1 MVKIRESQSYPVK
14 YISLSSFS
22 NFSNRYHLAFAICL
36 IALVYIYRETLFGM
50 EHQWSV
56 SSAHGHGY
64 LIAPISLW
72 LAYRKRRQLQTAR
85 IRPSLYGLIA
95 LLASAVVWLV
105 GEITSINIVSYTGL
119 VAMVPSLLLLFYG
132 STIFRTLRF
141 SLAFLFFMVP
151 AGDFLIPY
159 LMKGTTEATV
169 WALVQTGLPV
179 YKEGNHLSL
188 PTGRW
193 SVIETCAGLNYIIA
207 AGVLGTLYAHLTY
220 TRRYKQ
226 VIFLCSIMIMALI
239 ANWVRAYLT
248 ILAGHLTNMEWG
260 PGREHVTF
268 GWVIFGII
276 IGLLFWFCS
285 KWADTQDPVNAIRY
299 ARAEHTPPADNS
311 DTKANDV
318 EKLSTSAVPIP
329 LFAVSALAIMLA
341 AQFAST
347 EVFRSSPE
355 IDEATK
361 VKIARELLPSDRP
374 DFIPEFSGY
383 RTKFG
388 GQTADGV
395 QVFIGYYAKQTDG
408 FEIVSSENRLIQENG
423 EWISLSNNLH
433 AVESTGPQDLRVR
446 EAIVQG
452 GNRQF
457 LVWYW
462 YTTSRSETTS
472 PIELKLDTLKTT
484 LMGQGDRA
492 TLTSVSCAISDTSL
506 PEARK
511 KLSKV
516 LAETRK
522 ASSLLVQP

>member
-1 MVKIRESQSYPVK
+1 MDKIRESRHYSKK
-14 YISLSSFS
+14 YLRLPSFS
-22 NFSNRYHLAFAICL
+22 NFSTRSDLAFLICL
-36 IALVYIYRETLFGM
+36 LTLLIVYRETLLGM

-64 LIAPISLW
+64 LIAPISFW
-72 LAYRKRRQLQTAR
+72 LAYRQRRQLQTAR
-85 IRPSLYGLIA
+85 IRPTLYGLLA

-105 GEITSINIVSYTGL
+105 GEIASINILSYTGF

-132 STIFRTLRF
+132 PAILHTLRF
-141 SLAFLFFMVP
+141 PLAFLFFMVP

-179 YKEGNHLSL
+179 YQEGNHLSL

-220 TRRYKQ
+220 TQSYKQ
-226 VIFLCSIMIMALI
+226 VIFLCTIMIMALI
-239 ANWVRAYLT
+239 ANWIRAYLT
-248 ILAGHLTNMEWG
+248 ILAGHLTNMQWG

-268 GWVIFGII
+268 GWIIFGVI
-276 IGLLFWFCS
+276 IGLLFWFCA
-285 KWADTQDPVNAIRY
+285 KWADTDYPEKQINHAG
-299 ARAEHTPPADNS
+299 AERTSLAGNS
-311 DTKANDV
+311 DTNANDV
-318 EKLSTSAVPIP
+318 KKSSTSAVVAP
-329 LFAVSALAIMLA
+329 LFAVSALAIILA
-341 AQFAST
+341 AQFASA

-355 IDEATK
+355 IDEVIK
-361 VKIARELLPSDRP
+361 LKISRELLPADRL

-383 RTKFG
+383 RAKFE
-388 GQTADGV
+388 GQTTEGV
-395 QVFIGYYAKQTDG
+395 QVFIGYYAKQTEG
-408 FEIVSSENRLIQENG
+408 FEVVSSENRLIQENG
-423 EWISLSNNLH
+423 EWISLSSNLY
-433 AVESTGPQDLRVR
+433 AVESTEPQELRVR
-446 EAIVQG
+446 EAIVQR
-452 GNRQF
+452 GNKQF

-472 PIELKLDTLKTT
+472 PIKLKLDILKST

-492 TLTSVSCAISDTSL
+492 TLTAVSSAISDSSL
-506 PEARK
+506 PDARK

-516 LAETRK
+516 LATTRM
-522 ASSLLVQP
+522 ATSLLMQP

>member
-1 MVKIRESQSYPVK
+1 MEKIRESQPYSKK
-14 YISLSSFS
+14 YIPLPSFS
-22 NFSNRYHLAFAICL
+22 NFSIRSHLAFLICL
-36 IALVYIYRETLFGM
+36 LTLLIIYRETLLGM

-64 LIAPISLW
+64 LIAPISFW

-85 IRPSLYGLIA
+85 IRPTPYGLLA
-95 LLASAVVWLV
+95 LLASAAVWLV
-105 GEITSINIVSYTGL
+105 GEIASINILSYTGL

-132 STIFRTLRF
+132 PAILHTLRF
-141 SLAFLFFMVP
+141 PLAFLFFMVP

-220 TRRYKQ
+220 TRLYKQ
-226 VIFLCSIMIMALI
+226 VLFLCSIMIMALI

-248 ILAGHLTNMEWG
+248 IMAGHLTNMQWG

-268 GWVIFGII
+268 GWIIFGII
-276 IGLLFWFCS
+276 IGLLFWICS
-285 KWADTQDPVNAIRY
+285 KWADTEASENTNNNART
-299 ARAEHTPPADNS
+299 EHTPLAGIS
-311 DTKANDV
+311 DTNANDV
-318 EKLSTSAVPIP
+318 KKLSPTAVIAP
-329 LFAVSALAIMLA
+329 LFAVSALSIVLA
-341 AQFAST
+341 VQFSST
-347 EVFRSSPE
+347 GVFRSPPE
-355 IDEATK
+355 IDEFLK
-361 VKIARELLPSDRP
+361 LNISRELLPTDKS

-383 RTKFG
+383 RAKFE
-388 GQTADGV
+388 GQATDGV
-395 QVFIGYYAKQTDG
+395 QIFIGYYANQIEG

-423 EWISLSNNLH
+423 EWISLSNTLYTVQN
-433 AVESTGPQDLRVR
+433 TGPQELQVR
-446 EAIVQG
+446 EAIVQR
-452 GNRQF
+452 GNNQF

-462 YTTSRSETTS
+462 YTTRRSETTS
-472 PIELKLDTLKTT
+472 SLKLKLDTLKTT
-484 LMGQGDRA
+484 LIGQGDRA
-492 TLTSVSCAISDTSL
+492 ALLSISSPISDSGL
-506 PEARK
+506 PEARE

-516 LAETRK
+516 VVK
-522 ASSLLVQP
+522 ARQTAFLLMQP